1 MTKSEFIQRA
11 AIAIIGNSDFTHSG
25 TQPDEMVEQ
34 AKDLA
39 ETVEGYGFNFD
50 DEADEPMESLKT
62 LVGHIGDHLDNI
74 NLALTDGEHSIQNR
88 LGEIAT
94 DHSQN
99 NQFFQKDKWPLLYLQ
114 VYPLAL
120 LQANIT
126 LSRFHQY
133 SDEVLGFE
141 FYIFEQ
147 YHPTEA
153 REGFYLQPSKK
164 LRLKDSAW

>member
-11 AIAIIGNSDFTHSG
+11 AIAIISNSEFAHSG

-39 ETVEGYGFNFD
+39 KTVEGYGFNFD
-50 DEADEPMESLKT
+50 DDADEPMESLKT

-94 DHSQN
+94 DNGKEKALVAVNVSIGNMERCLDRTLQSI
-99 NQFFQKDKWPLLYLQ
+99 DKLIILMAKQ
-114 VYPLAL
+114 
-120 LQANIT
+120 Q
-126 LSRFHQY
+126 
-133 SDEVLGFE
+133 
-141 FYIFEQ
+141 
-147 YHPTEA
+147 
-153 REGFYLQPSKK
+153 
-164 LRLKDSAW
+164 

>member
-11 AIAIIGNSDFTHSG
+11 VIAIIGNSDFTHSG

-34 AKDLA
+34 TKDLA

-94 DHSQN
+94 DNGKEKALEAVNVSIGNMERCLDRTLQSI
-99 NQFFQKDKWPLLYLQ
+99 DKLIILMAKQ
-114 VYPLAL
+114 
-120 LQANIT
+120 Q
-126 LSRFHQY
+126 
-133 SDEVLGFE
+133 
-141 FYIFEQ
+141 
-147 YHPTEA
+147 
-153 REGFYLQPSKK
+153 
-164 LRLKDSAW
+164 

>member
-1 MTKSEFIQRA
+1 
-11 AIAIIGNSDFTHSG
+11 
-25 TQPDEMVEQ
+25 MVEQ

-94 DHSQN
+94 DNGKEKALEAVNVSIGNMERCLDRTLQSI
-99 NQFFQKDKWPLLYLQ
+99 DKLIILMAKQ
-114 VYPLAL
+114 
-120 LQANIT
+120 Q
-126 LSRFHQY
+126 
-133 SDEVLGFE
+133 
-141 FYIFEQ
+141 
-147 YHPTEA
+147 
-153 REGFYLQPSKK
+153 
-164 LRLKDSAW
+164 

>member
-11 AIAIIGNSDFTHSG
+11 VIAIIGNSDFTHSG

-74 NLALTDGEHSIQNR
+74 NMALTDGEHSIQNR

-94 DHSQN
+94 DNGKEKALEAVNVSIGNMERCLDRTLQSI
-99 NQFFQKDKWPLLYLQ
+99 DKLIILMAKQ
-114 VYPLAL
+114 
-120 LQANIT
+120 
-126 LSRFHQY
+126 R
-133 SDEVLGFE
+133 
-141 FYIFEQ
+141 
-147 YHPTEA
+147 
-153 REGFYLQPSKK
+153 
-164 LRLKDSAW
+164 

>member
-11 AIAIIGNSDFTHSG
+11 VIAIIGNSNFTHSG

-39 ETVEGYGFNFD
+39 ETVEGYGFDFD
-50 DEADEPMESLKT
+50 SDVDEPMESLKT

-94 DHSQN
+94 DNGKEKALEAVNISIGNMERCLDRTLQSI
-99 NQFFQKDKWPLLYLQ
+99 DKLIILMAKQ
-114 VYPLAL
+114 
-120 LQANIT
+120 Q
-126 LSRFHQY
+126 
-133 SDEVLGFE
+133 
-141 FYIFEQ
+141 
-147 YHPTEA
+147 
-153 REGFYLQPSKK
+153 
-164 LRLKDSAW
+164 

>member
-11 AIAIIGNSDFTHSG
+11 VIAIIGNSDFTHSG

-39 ETVEGYGFNFD
+39 ETVEGYGYNFD

-94 DHSQN
+94 DNGKEKALEAVNVSIGNMERCLDRTLQSI
-99 NQFFQKDKWPLLYLQ
+99 DKLIILMAKQ
-114 VYPLAL
+114 
-120 LQANIT
+120 Q
-126 LSRFHQY
+126 
-133 SDEVLGFE
+133 
-141 FYIFEQ
+141 
-147 YHPTEA
+147 
-153 REGFYLQPSKK
+153 
-164 LRLKDSAW
+164 

>member
-11 AIAIIGNSDFTHSG
+11 VIAIIGNSDFTHSG

-74 NLALTDGEHSIQNR
+74 NMALTDGEHSIQNR

-94 DHSQN
+94 DNGKEKALEAVNVSIGNMERCLDRTLQSI
-99 NQFFQKDKWPLLYLQ
+99 DKLIILMAKQ
-114 VYPLAL
+114 
-120 LQANIT
+120 Q
-126 LSRFHQY
+126 
-133 SDEVLGFE
+133 
-141 FYIFEQ
+141 
-147 YHPTEA
+147 
-153 REGFYLQPSKK
+153 
-164 LRLKDSAW
+164 